1 MVDKIKKQV
10 NDTYKTTKTVVANM
24 EELAIAVSLLI
35 STAYN
40 YYDLSIRS
48 VGQVEYTIRLAAVVI
63 TGLFSFN
70 LLVKHFNKQGKK

>member
-1 MVDKIKKQV
+1 MEKIKKQV
-10 NDTYKTTKTVVANM
+10 NETYKTTKTVIANM

-40 YYDLSIRS
+40 YYDLSIRP
-48 VGQVEYTIRLAAVVI
+48 VGQVEYTVRLAAVVV

-70 LLVKHFNKQGKK
+70 LLVKHFNKKSK